1 MKGRHHLTFPLVM
14 MLKDFYSAASKCQV
28 MVLIFQIHAATRA
41 LCECMIYKKGL
52 SGRLKGG
59 KKAVFL
65 KNKRCNWARQD
76 CRIPLRQVQDSE
88 DYYSSGKTPTN
99 KWFRKGNE
107 KGQTADFKHQNCS
120 QVFSWKSG
128 ALQMWSSSCL
138 KVKEQEKKLHYPK
151 RRLYNCSHFKLE
163 SVHYVQLC

>member
-1 MKGRHHLTFPLVM
+1 

-65 KNKRCNWARQD
+65 KNKRCNRARQD

-138 KVKEQEKKLHYPK
+138 KEKEQEKKLHYPK